1 MNALLQQVRRT
12 VLRHALLPAGSRVL
26 VGVSGGSDS
35 VGLLRALLELS
46 RTSEFSVAG
55 VAHFNHRLRE
65 TADRDEA
72 FCRHLAEAAGIPF
85 LTDAAD
91 VAAHAAAER
100 QSIEDAARR
109 LRYAFFERGAR
120 ESVADRVA
128 VGHTL
133 DDQAETVLL
142 KLMRGAG
149 PGGLGGV
156 YPSKGIVVRPL
167 LEVSRDELR
176 AWLASLGQAWMEDE
190 SNADVSNPRNRV
202 RHRVLPELDLAYGG
216 STRAAI
222 ARSAELARE
231 DGQFLD
237 DLAATRYRE
246 LVTGGHDC
254 VQLDAAALLA
264 DPPAVQRRVLWQVMR
279 ARGAGR
285 EIGLDHVDLALAVLR
300 GHARAADV
308 PGNRWELRGRNLV
321 LYDQGPASK

>member
-1 MNALLQQVRRT
+1 VA
-12 VLRHALLPAGSRVL
+12 
-26 VGVSGGSDS
+26 
-35 VGLLRALLELS
+35 LLRALVDLS
-46 RTSEFSVAG
+46 RNGGFAVAA
-55 VAHFNHRLRE
+55 VAHFNHRLRG
-65 TADRDEA
+65 TAARDEA
-72 FCRHLAEAAGIPF
+72 FCRNLAEALGIPF
-85 LTDAAD
+85 MAEAAD
-91 VAAHAAAER
+91 VAAHAAAGR
-100 QSIEDAARR
+100 LSVEDAARR
-109 LRYAFFERGAR
+109 LRYGFFERAALDAA
-120 ESVADRVA
+120 ADRVA

-156 YPSKGIVVRPL
+156 YPIKGVVVRPL
-167 LEVSRDELR
+167 LDVSRDDLR
-176 AWLASLGQAWMEDE
+176 AWLASLGQAWVEDE

-202 RHRVLPELDLAYGG
+202 RHRVLPELDAASGG

-237 DLAATRYRE
+237 ELATRRYRE
-246 LVTGGHDC
+246 LVTSGQDC

-264 DPPAVQRRVLWQVMR
+264 EPPALQRRVLWHAMR
-279 ARGAGR
+279 ARGGGR

-308 PGNRWELRGRNLV
+308 PGGRWELRGRNLV
-321 LYDQGPASK
+321 LYDQGPGSK